1 MLDTDT
7 VATAR
12 DATFA
17 DLKDERLEGDENGRA
32 ELLGE
37 RFNIMGADYFMSD
50 IYSVLL
56 DDFGEEAGGILQST
70 GIGYGED
77 LSNLVEPD
85 EDWNVVFGRVLG
97 LMKYL
102 GYSAPSV
109 EEDRV
114 VLPASPTAEE
124 WNRAGNGDRKVCHFV
139 AGVLTG
145 AASAAQDGILQ
156 FEEERCLADGD
167 DECVFVMQE

>member
-7 VATAR
+7 VAAAR
-12 DATFA
+12 DATFD

-77 LSNLVEPD
+77 LKNLVDSD
-85 EDWNVVFGRVLG
+85 EDWNTVFGRVLG
-97 LMKYL
+97 LLGYL
-102 GYSAPSV
+102 GYSTPDV

-114 VLPASPTAEE
+114 IFPSSPTAEE
-124 WNRAGNGDRKVCHFV
+124 WNKAGNGDRKVCHFLT
-139 AGVLTG
+139 GILTG
-145 AASAAQDGILQ
+145 AASSAQDGIVQ

-167 DECVFVMQE
+167 EACVFVLSE